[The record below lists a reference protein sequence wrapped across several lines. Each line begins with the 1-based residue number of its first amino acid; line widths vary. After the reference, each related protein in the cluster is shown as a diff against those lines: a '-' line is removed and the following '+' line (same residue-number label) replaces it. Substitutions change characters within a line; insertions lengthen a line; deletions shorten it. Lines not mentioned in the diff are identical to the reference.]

1 MVNTPPPFLPLQHY
15 SDYLTCS
22 VIPSSSI
29 AGLKTYFEQFGP
41 VTHCTIMR
49 DGETQRSRGFAFLTF
64 AQSSS
69 VNAVMTRE
77 HYLDGKTVRRID
89 FLISFRADALIPR

>member
-1 MVNTPPPFLPLQHY
+1 MVNPSLSLC
-15 SDYLTCS
+15 SRILCLTCR
-22 VIPSSSI
+22 VLL

-64 AQSSS
+64 AQASS

-77 HYLDGKTVRRID
+77 HYLDGKTVSLTFRI
-89 FLISFRADALIPR
+89 LLRES